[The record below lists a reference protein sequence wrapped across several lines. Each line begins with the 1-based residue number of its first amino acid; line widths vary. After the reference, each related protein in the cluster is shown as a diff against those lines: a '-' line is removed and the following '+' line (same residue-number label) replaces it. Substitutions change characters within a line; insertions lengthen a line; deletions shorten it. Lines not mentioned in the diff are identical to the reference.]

1 MLELQNPDIDLIVP
15 ESSINDEEMILI
27 LAEKVQAYLDFNI
40 GLLMSYLYR
49 LDVSEKAIKDALLNA
64 EEDAGH
70 IALARLIW
78 QRQKQRLQTKTEYK
92 IDQNIDEDLA
102 W

>member
-1 MLELQNPDIDLIVP
+1 MIELENPDVDLLIP
-15 ESSINDEEMILI
+15 ESSIDDEKMVEI
-27 LAEKVQAYLDFNI
+27 LAEKVQAYLDYNI

-49 LDVSEKAIKDALLNA
+49 LDVSEKSIKDALLNA

-70 IALARLIW
+70 IAIARLIW
-78 QRQKQRLQTKTEYK
+78 KRQKQRLKSKNEYK

>member
-1 MLELQNPDIDLIVP
+1 MLELDNPDVDLLIP
-15 ESSINDEEMILI
+15 ESSIDDEEMVQI
-27 LAEKVQAYLDFNI
+27 LAEKVQAYLDYNI

-49 LDVSEKAIKDALLNA
+49 LDVSEKSIKDALLNA
-64 EEDAGH
+64 DEDAGH

-78 QRQKQRLQTKTEYK
+78 ERQKKRLQTKSEYK
-92 IDQNIDEDLA
+92 INRDIDEELA

>member
-1 MLELQNPDIDLIVP
+1 MLELENPDVDLLIP
-15 ESSINDEEMILI
+15 ESSIDDEKMVEI
-27 LAEKVQAYLDFNI
+27 LAEKVQAYLDYNI

-49 LDVSEKAIKDALLNA
+49 LDVSEKSIKDALHNND
-64 EEDAGH
+64 EDAGH
-70 IALARLIW
+70 IAIARLIW
-78 QRQKQRLQTKTEYK
+78 KRQKQRLKTKNEYK